1 MQEGWRL
8 FEWWLKQQAAA
19 DHAWVM
25 DLLWTNSISVHIL
38 GLALFCICFCIPA
51 NLLYVVKINLGACF
65 TPCIVLFCLLWT
77 NSIYAHIL
85 QPSSIFVFFF
95 VFFPFKTNLLWTN
108 SIYAHILHPSSVFFF
123 FDFKQICSGLTQ
135 FAHIL
140 EKSYFLYFLFC
151 ICISYGLPVIKI
163 NVHANTRSCS

>member
-1 MQEGWRL
+1 MREGWRL

-65 TPCIVLFCLLWT
+65 IPCIVLFCLLWT

-85 QPSSIFVFFF
+85 QPSSIFVFFLF
-95 VFFPFKTNLLWTN
+95 SSHLKQICCGQTQSTRIFYTLLLYFFFRFQTNLLWIN
-108 SIYAHILHPSSVFFF
+108 SICTHTWKILLFIFPF
-123 FDFKQICSGLTQ
+123 L
-135 FAHIL
+135 
-140 EKSYFLYFLFC
+140 YLYFLW
-151 ICISYGLPVIKI
+151 
-163 NVHANTRSCS
+163 TSCDQNQCACKY

>member
-85 QPSSIFVFFF
+85 
-95 VFFPFKTNLLWTN
+95 
-108 SIYAHILHPSSVFFF
+108 HPSSVFFF